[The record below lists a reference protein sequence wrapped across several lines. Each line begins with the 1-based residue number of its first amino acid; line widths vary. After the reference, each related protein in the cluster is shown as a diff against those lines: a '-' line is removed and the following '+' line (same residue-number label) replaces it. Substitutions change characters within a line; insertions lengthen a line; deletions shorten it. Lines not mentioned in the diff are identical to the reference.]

1 MKSTDASGPSHP
13 RDESHENASVRPVG
27 DRDTAYPG
35 GVGRGTGGR
44 YDEKRDPPFPESAPP
59 YAGDHAATNFDAS
72 RQGPDNSAIPVTDS
86 GVSNANVDEFTT
98 GGNSLGHNAG
108 QSRDRAPSVSKTVH
122 DSGRRQKP
130 DA

>member
-1 MKSTDASGPSHP
+1 MKSPDASGPQQP
-13 RDESHENASVRPVG
+13 RDESHEKASTAPAG

-59 YAGDHAATNFDAS
+59 YAGDHASTDFDAS
-72 RQGPDNSAIPVTDS
+72 RQGADASPAVPVTDS

-98 GGNSLGHNAG
+98 SGNSLGQNAG
-108 QSRDRAPSVSKTVH
+108 ASRDVAPSVTKTVH
-122 DSGRRQKP
+122 DSGRRE
-130 DA
+130 